1 MPTEKMSLL
10 DAIASALEY
19 LDLAHGHGED
29 CDPEVAEV
37 MDRLAAALND
47 SAQVKAL
54 EDLK

>member
-1 MPTEKMSLL
+1 MSLL

-37 MDRLAAALND
+37 MDRLAATLND

-54 EDLK
+54 EDLKCS